1 MQSKNQ
7 SEPAKTRFRPRLVQR
22 PKKTAV
28 SVFFGPGPVFLV
40 LGNVWT
46 GLGLGLIFLGQ
57 KTGLDWTFEHYLVD
71 LVDSIW
77 SPPGFHKNRH
87 ITTEFSG
94 VHLEFTW
101 SPLKSIWT
109 PHELY

>member
-1 MQSKNQ
+1 MWLKNW

-46 GLGLGLIFLGQ
+46 GLSLSFIFLGQ
-57 KTGLDWTFEHYLVD
+57 KTGLDRTFKHYA
-71 LVDSIW
+71 
-77 SPPGFHKNRH
+77 K
-87 ITTEFSG
+87 
-94 VHLEFTW
+94 
-101 SPLKSIWT
+101 
-109 PHELY
+109 

>member
-1 MQSKNQ
+1 MRSKNR
-7 SEPAKTRFRPRLVQR
+7 SEPAKTQFRPRPVQR

-57 KTGLDWTFEHYLVD
+57 KTGLDWTFEHYSFQTSQEIRQMNKL
-71 LVDSIW
+71 
-77 SPPGFHKNRH
+77 NR
-87 ITTEFSG
+87 TMFRPSG
-94 VHLEFTW
+94 T
-101 SPLKSIWT
+101 
-109 PHELY
+109 